1 MNLKCSSSFPA
12 ALALL
17 GAVCIS
23 QSGCIADEST
33 LTKVGDK
40 TPVPSIRTIDGKD
53 VKLEGQ
59 VVVLNFFATWCGPC
73 MSEMPHL
80 QQKLWEPL
88 EKKGL
93 VLIAVGREHA
103 EAEIK
108 AFKEKKKFTFAFAAD
123 PKREIF
129 GKFATQSIPRCVVVG
144 KDGRI
149 KYQSVGFEEAEF
161 EKLVAAVK
169 KELEKPQ
176 GPSNR

>member
-1 MNLKCSSSFPA
+1 MNTQSLRSFPKG
-12 ALALL
+12 LALIL
-17 GAVCIS
+17 VNCLLYC
-23 QSGCIADEST
+23 GCLADDST

-40 TPVPSIRTIDGKD
+40 SPVSSIRTIDGKE

-80 QQKLWEPL
+80 QKKLWEPL

-93 VLIAVGREHA
+93 VLIAVGREHS
-103 EAEIK
+103 EAEVK
-108 AFKEKKKFTFAFAAD
+108 AFKDKKGFTFAFAAD

-169 KELEKPQ
+169 KELDNP
-176 GPSNR
+176 